1 MGDMQWLDVD
11 NLVKEMLCYR
21 LKKLNDLIM
30 RRTNMEK
37 RISGRTGLMAL
48 IGSPVGHSG
57 SPAMYNYSFEKLGL
71 DYAYLAFDVTVE
83 EVEKAIEAVKTL
95 GMRGCNVTMPCK
107 TEALKYMDELSDAA
121 RITGAVNTIVNENGK
136 LTGHMTDGQGF
147 VDNLRDHGVEIKEK
161 KITICGGGGA
171 ATAIQVQCALEG
183 AREISIFNIKDAFFE
198 RTLETAEKI
207 RQEKPGCI
215 VNVFDITDMEK
226 MREEMKTSDIFANAT
241 IVGMK
246 PMDNESVV
254 KDVTMF
260 RPGLVV
266 TDAVYNPKETKMLRE
281 AKEAGCI
288 CINGQGMLVWQGAAA
303 FKLYTGQEMP
313 VEGVKSLLFS

>member
-1 MGDMQWLDVD
+1 
-11 NLVKEMLCYR
+11 
-21 LKKLNDLIM
+21 
-30 RRTNMEK
+30 MEK
-37 RISGRTGLMAL
+37 RISGRTGLMGL

-71 DYAYLAFDVTVE
+71 DYAYLAFDIKVE
-83 EVEKAIEAVKTL
+83 EVEKAVEAVKTL
-95 GMRGCNVTMPCK
+95 KMRGCNVTMPCK

-121 RITGAVNTIVNENGK
+121 RIIGAVNTIVNEDGK
-136 LTGHMTDGQGF
+136 LIGHITDGQGF
-147 VDNLRDHGVEIKEK
+147 VDNLRDHGVEIKDK

-207 RQEKPGCI
+207 RQERPGCT
-215 VNVFDITDMEK
+215 VNVFDISDMET

-260 RPGLVV
+260 YPGLVV

-281 AKEAGCI
+281 AREAGCT
-288 CINGQGMLVWQGAAA
+288 CIDGQGMLVWQGAAA

-313 VEGVKSLLFS
+313 VEGVKDLLFR